1 MIRAYRETYL
11 SKAQSLLGDA
21 FDYAVNV
28 FGVPGDVDLTNIEDK
43 GNNGTIGQ
51 ITNID
56 IPNKTIDAY
65 FQDIGDEVNFELTIT
80 NSGNRAGTL
89 KSISVESTSESIE
102 YTNNLPEGGLAIN
115 GTDFNTVT
123 ITAKVKEGATNGTSS
138 SEIKITYNYDE
149 GSCPEGEIL
158 SEDESMCLC
167 PEGKVRNEQGVCI
180 DPPKDKDPECEEDEI
195 YNETKKICE
204 KKVVPTPEK
213 EKQNQ

>member
-1 MIRAYRETYL
+1 MKKILLFIGMFLITL
-11 SKAQSLLGDA
+11 NVKALT
-21 FDYAVNV
+21 FN
-28 FGVPGDVDLTNIEDK
+28 VDLTNIEDK

-115 GTDFNTVT
+115 GNDFNTVT